1 MAERFNMASATD
13 KEIFIKILNE
23 DINVWRPV
31 KAVQIAQYIFKIT
44 DTTKFES
51 ELDEILEFKQG
62 DIVKCREKDG
72 DSMLLSYYKNPP
84 YK

>member
-1 MAERFNMASATD
+1 MASATD
-13 KEIFIKILNE
+13 KKIFIKILNE
-23 DINVWRPV
+23 DINVWRLV

-44 DTTKFES
+44 NTTKFGS

-72 DSMLLSYYKNPP
+72 DFYAFELL
-84 YK
+84 

>member
-1 MAERFNMASATD
+1 MANAID

-31 KAVQIAQYIFKIT
+31 KTAQIAQYIFKIT
-44 DTTKFES
+44 NATKFES
-51 ELDEILEFKQG
+51 ELDEILEFKYG

-72 DSMLLSYYKNPP
+72 DLYAFELLEKRVL
-84 YK
+84 

>member
-1 MAERFNMASATD
+1 MANAID

-23 DINVWRPV
+23 DINVWRLV

-44 DTTKFES
+44 NTTKFGS

-72 DSMLLSYYKNPP
+72 DFYAFELL
-84 YK
+84 

>member
-1 MAERFNMASATD
+1 MVSATD

-23 DINVWRPV
+23 DIDVWRSV
-31 KAVQIAQYIFKIT
+31 KAVQIAQYIFKII
-44 DTTKFES
+44 DTTNFKS

-72 DSMLLSYYKNPP
+72 DFYAFELL
-84 YK
+84 

>member
-1 MAERFNMASATD
+1 MASATD

-23 DINVWRPV
+23 DINVWRQV
-31 KAVQIAQYIFKIT
+31 KAAQIAQYIFKIT

-51 ELDEILEFKQG
+51 ELDKILEFKCG

-72 DSMLLSYYKNPP
+72 DFYAFELYEKSAL
-84 YK
+84 

>member
-1 MAERFNMASATD
+1 MASATD
-13 KEIFIKILNE
+13 KKIFIKILNE

-44 DTTKFES
+44 DTTNFES

-72 DSMLLSYYKNPP
+72 DFYTFELL
-84 YK
+84 

>member
-1 MAERFNMASATD
+1 MANATD

-31 KAVQIAQYIFKIT
+31 KAVQIAQYIFKII

-51 ELDEILEFKQG
+51 ELDEILEFKYG

-72 DSMLLSYYKNPP
+72 DFYAFELLEKRVL
-84 YK
+84 

>member
-1 MAERFNMASATD
+1 MASATN

-51 ELDEILEFKQG
+51 ELDEILKFKCG
-62 DIVKCREKDG
+62 DIVKCKEKDS
-72 DSMLLSYYKNPP
+72 DFYAFELYEKSAL
-84 YK
+84 

>member
-1 MAERFNMASATD
+1 MASATD

-23 DINVWRPV
+23 DIDVWRPA
-31 KAVQIAQYIFKIT
+31 KAAQIAQYIFKLT
-44 DTTKFES
+44 DTTKSKS

-72 DSMLLSYYKNPP
+72 DFYAFELLEKRVL
-84 YK
+84 